1 MKEMKETQIENAKHI
16 LLRAAGITLREYH
29 GGAAAKGVC
38 GGCGG
43 WNKWKLTATIW
54 FFPGLPRNSH
64 FPCRNS
70 QLLK

>member
-43 WNKWKLTATIW
+43 
-54 FFPGLPRNSH
+54 
-64 FPCRNS
+64 
-70 QLLK
+70 